1 MQTFIEKSIS
11 DTSEGQEAERIL
23 RSCVHCGF
31 CTATC
36 PTYQLLGDELDGP
49 RGRIYLIKSMLEGE
63 AVSNKTMKHLDRC
76 LTCRACETTC
86 PSGVEYGKLLDIGR
100 HYVEKKV
107 SRSWHENLFRF
118 LILQSLPYKKRF
130 KILFNLGQIFR
141 FILPSRMQKLIPI
154 KKEKSNVVEYKDH
167 SRKVILFS
175 GCVQPILSP
184 EINQSVVKVLDYFGV
199 SAIELENEQ
208 CCGAMSHH
216 LSASEQALSFMKQN
230 IDLFW
235 PLIEQNIEA
244 IISSASGCGVHIK
257 EYGYLLRND
266 KAYAHKAA
274 KLSLLTKDISEYL
287 HDFELE
293 KLNVTKEIALDVAF
307 QSPCT
312 LQHGQ
317 KLSGLTEK
325 ILSRFGF
332 KMTEVADSHLCCGS
346 AGTYSL
352 LEKEISGK
360 LQKNKIDNLMQ
371 GKPEMILTANI
382 GCCQHLSQV
391 SPVPVR
397 HWIEEVAELIN

>member
-1 MQTFIEKSIS
+1 MQTFIEQSIS
-11 DTSEGQEAERIL
+11 HTPEGQEAERIL

-63 AVSNKTMKHLDRC
+63 AVSNKTMQHLDRC
-76 LTCRACETTC
+76 LTCRACETSC

-107 SRSWHENLFRF
+107 SRPWHESLKRF
-118 LILQSLPYKKRF
+118 SILQSLPYRKRF
-130 KILFNLGQIFR
+130 GVLFKLGKVVR
-141 FILPSRMQKLIPI
+141 FLLPTNIQKLIPTQQ
-154 KKEKSNVVEYKDH
+154 KQNSVVNDKEH
-167 SRKVILFS
+167 TRKVILFS
-175 GCVQPILSP
+175 GCVQPALSP
-184 EINQSVVKVLDYFGV
+184 NINQSVKKVLNHFGV
-199 SAIELENEQ
+199 SAVEFKHEQ

-216 LSASEQALSFMKQN
+216 LSAPKQALSFMKHN

-235 PLIEQNIEA
+235 LAIEEGTEA

-266 KAYAHKAA
+266 KDYADKAA
-274 KLSLLTKDISEYL
+274 KVSSLTKDISEYL
-287 HDFELE
+287 QEFDVEEL
-293 KLNVTKEIALDVAF
+293 KLTKKNTLDIAF

-317 KLSGLTEK
+317 NLKGLTENL
-325 ILSRFGF
+325 LSRIGF
-332 KMTEVADSHLCCGS
+332 KMTEIADAHLCCGS
-346 AGTYSL
+346 AGAYSL
-352 LEKEISGK
+352 LEKGISSE
-360 LQKNKIDNLMQ
+360 LQKNKINNLMQ
-371 GKPEMILTANI
+371 NKPEMILTANI
-382 GCCQHLSQV
+382 GCCQHLQQV

>member
-1 MQTFIEKSIS
+1 MQTFIEQSIA
-11 DTSEGQEAERIL
+11 DTAHGQEAERIL

-63 AVSNKTMKHLDRC
+63 AVSNQTMKHLDRC
-76 LTCRACETTC
+76 LTCRACETSC

-107 SRSWHENLFRF
+107 SRPWHKNLFRF
-118 LILQSLPYKKRF
+118 LLLQSLPYKKRF
-130 KILFNLGQIFR
+130 NILLKLGQIFR
-141 FILPSRMQKLIPI
+141 PFLPETYRNKIPTYSVKNVAFNSR
-154 KKEKSNVVEYKDH
+154 NH
-167 SRKVILFS
+167 TRKVILFS
-175 GCVQPILSP
+175 GCVQPALAP
-184 EINQSVVKVLDYFGV
+184 EINQSLIKVLNHLDV
-199 SAIELENEQ
+199 SAIEIDDEQ
-208 CCGAMSHH
+208 CCGALSHH
-216 LSASEQALSFMKQN
+216 LNAEEQAAEFMRHN

-235 PLIEQNIEA
+235 PSIESGSEA

-257 EYGYLLRND
+257 DYGYLLRD
-266 KAYAHKAA
+266 DEEYASKAEKI
-274 KLSLLTKDISEYL
+274 SSLTKDISEYL
-287 HDFELE
+287 QEFDLD
-293 KLNVTKEIALDVAF
+293 KLKMEAPKEIAF

-317 KLSGLTEK
+317 KLDGVTERLLTK
-325 ILSRFGF
+325 LGF
-332 KMTEVADSHLCCGS
+332 NLTEVADSHLCCGS
-346 AGTYSL
+346 AGVYSL
-352 LEKEISGK
+352 LEKEIASK

-382 GCCQHLSQV
+382 GCHQHLQQV

-397 HWIEEVAELIN
+397 HWIEEVAELID

>member
-1 MQTFIEKSIS
+1 MQTIIEKSIAE
-11 DTSEGQEAERIL
+11 TPNGKEAERIL

-63 AVSNKTMKHLDRC
+63 AVTNQTMTHLDRC

-100 HYVEKKV
+100 HYVEEKV
-107 SRSWHENLFRF
+107 PRPWLENLYRF
-118 LILQSLPYKKRF
+118 FILQLLPYRARF
-130 KILFNLGQIFR
+130 KVLFKLGKMFR
-141 FILPSRMQKLIPI
+141 FILPTEMKKLIPN
-154 KKEKSNVVEYKDH
+154 KRAKNSVVEYETH
-167 SRKVILFS
+167 ARKVILFS
-175 GCVQPILSP
+175 GCVQSVLSP
-184 EINQSVVKVLDYFGV
+184 QINQSVIKVLDYFSV
-199 SAIELENEQ
+199 SAIELDGEQ

-216 LSASEQALSFMKQN
+216 LNATEQALTFMKQN

-235 PLIEQNIEA
+235 PLIEEGAEA
-244 IISSASGCGVHIK
+244 IISSASGCGVHLK

-266 KAYAHKAA
+266 KEYASKAA
-274 KLSLLTKDISEYL
+274 TLSSLTKDISEYL
-287 HDFELE
+287 QEFDLE
-293 KLNVTKEIALDVAF
+293 KISISKEIAF

-317 KLSGLTEK
+317 KLNGLTEK
-325 ILSRFGF
+325 LLSRFGF

-346 AGTYSL
+346 AGTYSIL
-352 LEKEISGK
+352 QKEISGK

-382 GCCQHLSQV
+382 GCCHHLQQV

-397 HWIEEVAELIN
+397 HWIEEVAELID

>member
-11 DTSEGQEAERIL
+11 ETAEGQEAERIL

-63 AVSNKTMKHLDRC
+63 DVSNKTMTHLDRC
-76 LTCRACETTC
+76 LTCRACESTC

-100 HYVEKKV
+100 HYVEQKV
-107 SRSWHENLFRF
+107 SRSTILSLYRCLILKVLPYRKRFNFVLSMGRSIRF
-118 LILQSLPYKKRF
+118 L
-130 KILFNLGQIFR
+130 
-141 FILPSRMQKLIPI
+141 LPSKI
-154 KKEKSNVVEYKDH
+154 KKMIPVKKESINTTNIQTHE
-167 SRKVILFS
+167 RKVILFS
-175 GCVQPILSP
+175 GCVQPSLSP
-184 EINQSVVKVLDYFGV
+184 EINQSVIKVLNYFGV
-199 SAIELENEQ
+199 MAVEMENEQ

-216 LSASEQALSFMKQN
+216 LSATDQSLSFMKNN

-235 PLIEQNIEA
+235 PLIEQGVEA

-257 EYGYLLRND
+257 EYGYLLRHD
-266 KAYAHKAA
+266 KHYAEKAA
-274 KLSLLTKDISEYL
+274 KLSSLTKDISEYL
-287 HDFELE
+287 QDFDLGS
-293 KLNVTKEIALDVAF
+293 LNISKQIAF

-317 KLSGLTEK
+317 KLNGVTEK
-325 ILSRFGF
+325 LLSRLGF
-332 KMTEVADSHLCCGS
+332 NMTEVVDAHLCCGS

-352 LEKEISGK
+352 LEKELSGK
-360 LQKNKIDNLMQ
+360 LQKNKIDNLMKGQ
-371 GKPEMILTANI
+371 PEMILTANI
-382 GCCQHLSQV
+382 GCCQHLQQV

-397 HWIEEVAELIN
+397 HWIEEVATLID

>member
-1 MQTFIEKSIS
+1 MQTFIEKSIGS
-11 DTSEGQEAERIL
+11 TPYGQEAERIL

-63 AVSNKTMKHLDRC
+63 DVSNKTMKHLDRC
-76 LTCRACETTC
+76 LTCRACETSC

-107 SRSWHENLFRF
+107 ARPWHEKLTRF
-118 LILQSLPYKKRF
+118 LILQFLPYRKRF
-130 KILFNLGQIFR
+130 KILFNLGQLFR
-141 FILPSRMQKLIPI
+141 FILPVKIQKLIPVQ
-154 KKEKSNVVEYKDH
+154 KEKNSNVDYPEHV
-167 SRKVILFS
+167 RKVILFG
-175 GCVQPILSP
+175 GCVQPTLSP
-184 EINQSVVKVLDYFGV
+184 GINQSVKKMLNHFAV
-199 SAIELENEQ
+199 SAIEFENEQ

-216 LSASEQALSFMKQN
+216 INASAQALLFMRQN

-235 PLIEQNIEA
+235 PSIEQGIEA

-257 EYGYLLRND
+257 EYGYLLRDN
-266 KAYAHKAA
+266 KAYASKAEKVSA
-274 KLSLLTKDISEYL
+274 LTKDISEFMQEFDVDKL
-287 HDFELE
+287 
-293 KLNVTKEIALDVAF
+293 KLNTAKKVAF

-317 KLSGLTEK
+317 KLNGVTEKLLKKLGFILTE
-325 ILSRFGF
+325 
-332 KMTEVADSHLCCGS
+332 EPDSHLCCGS
-346 AGTYSL
+346 AGIYSL
-352 LEKEISGK
+352 LEKELSNE

-371 GKPEMILTANI
+371 GRPENILTANI
-382 GCCQHLSQV
+382 GCCQYLQQV
-391 SPVPVR
+391 SPVPIR